1 MRTHRSTI
9 AAALAATLFAAA
21 LSGCDK
27 APETTAAPSTSVTT
41 GSLSAQTVK
50 TLLAYTGGKEG
61 AADKAPITIGYVNSQ
76 GGANAFPDYTTQ
88 IESAVA
94 LVNTRLGGIDGHP
107 IQLKKCFVPGVEEQ
121 GQKCAQE
128 FLSDPKV
135 VAVLEGA
142 LDTGAQSFHATLAG
156 KLPVLG
162 MMAVS
167 LAGAND
173 RNAYYLSGGQFGA
186 PSFVTY
192 AKDHLKA
199 KSVAMISAAG
209 LPVAVQAA
217 TLLKNGFQAAGIEVT
232 QATYAPTSTDYVP
245 SITASGAQK
254 ADMVL
259 PLVVAP
265 GQCLALAKALQQV
278 PVTAPVV
285 TFNSCLGRTVKD
297 GLGDYP
303 QWTFMSPT
311 VNGDSTDQAPDTAA
325 QIKAYQEWFGPLRP
339 AVTTAASGVQ
349 SLQLTLTLAKLLH
362 GTGDAV
368 TAQTA
373 AAAFKAFTGPVFLGS
388 PRNAFG
394 ANPAFPAVG
403 SLANRFYTYD
413 GKDSWKDATAG
424 QWVVPAIPGR

>member
-1 MRTHRSTI
+1 MPTRRTSI
-9 AAALAATLFAAA
+9 AAALAAAMVAIA
-21 LSGCDK
+21 LTACDK
-27 APETTAAPSTSVTT
+27 APDTTAEPSGSATSED
-41 GSLSAQTVK
+41 LSAESVRTM
-50 TLLAYTGGKEG
+50 LAYTGGKEG
-61 AADKAPITIGYVNSQ
+61 TADKTPITIGYVNSE
-76 GGANAFPDYTTQ
+76 GGPNAFPDYTTQ

-94 LVNTRLGGIDGHP
+94 LVNSKLGGIDGHP
-107 IQLKKCFVPGVEEQ
+107 IQLKKCLVPGVEEQ

-142 LDTGAQSFHATLAG
+142 LDTGAQSFHSTLGG

-162 MMAVS
+162 MMATS
-167 LAGAND
+167 LAGAHD

-186 PSFVTY
+186 ASLVTY
-192 AKDHLKA
+192 AKEHLKA

-217 TLLKNGFQAAGIEVT
+217 TALKNGFRAAGIDVT

-259 PLVVAP
+259 PLVVVP

-285 TFNSCLGRTVKD
+285 TFNSCLGSAVEK

-303 QWTFMSPT
+303 KWTYMSPT
-311 VNGDSTDQAPDTAA
+311 VNGDSTDANPETAA
-325 QIKAYQEWFGPLRP
+325 QIKAYQEWFTPLRP
-339 AVTTAASGVQ
+339 TVTTAASGVQ
-349 SLQLTLTLAKLLH
+349 SLQLTLTLAKLLQ
-362 GTGDAV
+362 GSGDTV
-368 TAQTA
+368 TAQTSA
-373 AAAFKAFTGPVFLGS
+373 ASFKSFTEPVFLGS
-388 PRNAFG
+388 PRIAFG

-403 SLANRFYTYD
+403 SLANRFYTYE
-413 GKDSWKDATAG
+413 GKDTWKDATGG
-424 QWVVPAIPGR
+424 QWVVPAIPRS